1 MQEIENGI
9 YINDDYPGITLGA
22 LIYPHGAILVDA
34 PPHPDDGRA
43 WAGIVRSMGT
53 GANRLLAVLDSHPD
67 RAIGLR
73 AMDTP
78 VIAHELTARALEDRP
93 AIFKGQNPDTGAE
106 WELCEGLSGIRWGKP
121 SITFTEQAII
131 EWGDQTFYL
140 EHHPGPAPGASWLI
154 VPELAVVFV
163 GDVMT
168 VGQPPFLADA
178 DIDEWVDS
186 LDLLLTRPY
195 KDYLIVSS
203 RGGVVDHDELREM
216 RRFLKE
222 TQRRLD
228 RFDERGADP
237 EETANTVDNLLT
249 RFDFP
254 AERKDFYTRRL
265 THGLRQYY
273 IKHYLPEPEEEP
285 E

>member
-9 YINDDYPGITLGA
+9 YISDDYPGITLGA

-34 PPHPDDGRA
+34 PPNPDDGRA
-43 WAGIVRSMGT
+43 WAGLVRSMGS
-53 GANRLLAVLDSHPD
+53 GANRLLAALDSHPD

-78 VIAHELTARALEDRP
+78 IIAHENTARILEDRP
-93 AIFKGQNPDTGAE
+93 AVFKGQNPDTGSE
-106 WELCEGLSGIRWGKP
+106 WELCDGLSGIRWGKP
-121 SITFTEQAII
+121 SLTFTEQAII

-154 VPELAVVFV
+154 IPELAVVFV

-178 DIDEWVDS
+178 DIDQWVDS
-186 LDLLLTRPY
+186 LDLLLVKPF

-203 RGGVVDHDELREM
+203 RGGVVDHDEIREM

-222 TQRRLD
+222 AQRRLD
-228 RFDERGADP
+228 RFNERNANPD
-237 EETANTVDNLLT
+237 ETASTVDNLLT

-254 AERKDFYTRRL
+254 QERKDFYTRRIA
-265 THGLRQYY
+265 HGMRQYY
-273 IKHYLPEPEEEP
+273 IKHYRPEPEQEP

>member
-9 YINDDYPGITLGA
+9 YITDEYPGITLGA
-22 LIYPHGAILVDA
+22 LVDPQGTIMVDA

-43 WAGIVRSMGT
+43 WTGTIRGMGG

-78 VIAHELTARALEDRP
+78 IIAHDLTARILEDRP
-93 AIFKGQNPDTGAE
+93 AVFKGQNTETGAE
-106 WELCEGLSGIRWGKP
+106 WELSDGLSGIRWGKP
-121 SITFTEQAII
+121 SLTFTKQAII
-131 EWGDQTFYL
+131 EWGEQTCYL
-140 EHHPGPAPGASWLI
+140 EHHPGPAPGASWLL

-163 GDVMT
+163 GDTLT
-168 VGQPPFLADA
+168 VGQPPFMADA
-178 DIDEWVDS
+178 DIDPWVDA
-186 LDLLLTRPY
+186 LDLLLVKPY

-203 RGGVVDHDELREM
+203 RGGLVEQDMIREM

-222 TQRRLD
+222 AQRRLG
-228 RFDERGADP
+228 RYDERGAEP
-237 EETANTVDNLLT
+237 EETAGTVDNLLT

-265 THGLRQYY
+265 AHGLRQYY
-273 IKHYLPEPEEEP
+273 VKHFRPEPEQEP

>member
-9 YINDDYPGITLGA
+9 YINNDYPGITLGA

-228 RFDERGADP
+228 RFNERGADP

>member
-228 RFDERGADP
+228 RFNERGADP